1 MMTRVPSI
9 PTTSSSPNLLG
20 AHRCTISDGTC
31 ALPRVSCGGRCPCCP
46 FAIGA
51 AARSPFHSDQCNTD
65 VPWTSCTLQRREQRL
80 PHYSSSRRHSHSTS
94 GYEVTRIVR
103 LPEHDSERE
112 CLRSA
117 LKAMRAAER
126 RLADA
131 KVSEHTHISRFPRRK

>member
-1 MMTRVPSI
+1 MTTRVPTVS
-9 PTTSSSPNLLG
+9 TTSHPPNLLG
-20 AHRCTISDGTC
+20 AHRCTIFDGTC

-46 FAIGA
+46 CAIGEFII
-51 AARSPFHSDQCNTD
+51 P
-65 VPWTSCTLQRREQRL
+65 LQRKKQRL
-80 PHYSSSRRHSHSTS
+80 PHRSSSSRHSRPTS

-103 LPEHDSERE
+103 LPDHDSERE

-117 LKAMRAAER
+117 LKAMCAAER

>member
-31 ALPRVSCGGRCPCCP
+31 ALPRVSCGGRCPC
-46 FAIGA
+46 AIGS

-65 VPWTSCTLQRREQRL
+65 VPRTSCTLQRREQRL
-80 PHYSSSRRHSHSTS
+80 PHHASSSRHSHPTRD
-94 GYEVTRIVR
+94 YEVARIVR
-103 LPEHDSERE
+103 FPEHDRERE
-112 CLRSA
+112 RLRSA

>member
-1 MMTRVPSI
+1 MTTRVPTIS
-9 PTTSSSPNLLG
+9 TTSHSPNLLG

-46 FAIGA
+46 CAIGA
-51 AARSPFHSDQCNTD
+51 AVLP
-65 VPWTSCTLQRREQRL
+65 LQRREQRL
-80 PHYSSSRRHSHSTS
+80 PHRSSSSRHSHPSR

-103 LPEHDSERE
+103 LPEHDRERE
-112 CLRSA
+112 RLRSA